1 MPLFYLIIAIGGS
14 TGKPREL
21 VSLGAQLDDWK
32 TIVQYASNCKL
43 IDSRRIILWGTST
56 KWWICA

>member
-1 MPLFYLIIAIGGS
+1 MLSFYLIIAIGGS

-43 IDSRRIILWGTST
+43 IDSRRIILWGTH
-56 KWWICA
+56 